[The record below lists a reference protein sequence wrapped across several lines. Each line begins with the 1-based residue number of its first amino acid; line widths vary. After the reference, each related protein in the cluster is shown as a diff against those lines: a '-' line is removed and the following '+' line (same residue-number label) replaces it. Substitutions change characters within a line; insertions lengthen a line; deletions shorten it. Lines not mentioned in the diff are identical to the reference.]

1 MKDNYMIIDYIGIKL
16 DDMNKRF
23 YDMDEVN
30 EEALRKDL
38 DSFMIYFYTG
48 EEMIAALEV
57 NDFKGLMNSFKEL
70 LA

>member
-1 MKDNYMIIDYIGIKL
+1 MKDNYMIIDYIGIEL

-57 NDFKGLMNSFKEL
+57 NDFKGLWNSFKEL